1 MKTNFNKQEKEVIAY
16 MLSLDVENFKGNT
29 QKNIISI
36 LTKLQEERVFGNIP
50 NKDFDYPNPN
60 QIALL

>member
-16 MLSLDVENFKGNT
+16 ILSLDVENFKGNT

-50 NKDFDYPNPN
+50 NKDFN
-60 QIALL
+60 